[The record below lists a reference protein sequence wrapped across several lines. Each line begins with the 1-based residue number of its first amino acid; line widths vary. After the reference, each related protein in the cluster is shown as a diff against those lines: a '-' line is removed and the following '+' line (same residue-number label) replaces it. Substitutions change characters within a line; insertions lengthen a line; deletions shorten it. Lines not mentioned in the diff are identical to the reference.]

1 MLVVSFINHRLAPF
15 ALPIVL
21 AAPLACPESPADD
34 AASETAEDT
43 TGDGDTGDGDGDP
56 TGDGDGDG
64 DGDPG
69 DGDGDP
75 TGDGD
80 GDGDPTGDGDGDP
93 TGDGD
98 GDGDGD
104 AQIDIT
110 LEPQPG
116 VVGMQRINF
125 ALPLPDGAETQDPP
139 ELGVLIGGEE
149 QPLALRGLSR
159 WPSGAWRSVQI
170 QLDIDVA
177 EAALTVDLAGAPSA
191 ALDLDPVQDTLVVPD
206 GTEGPRVWTL
216 IDPAW
221 LSASRVFGPLDLESN
236 SNDPWATLCDY
247 DDWGLDAFLAAQASA
262 DVWLYDR
269 PTALY
274 RGHARQGDL
283 ETLRAAYIET
293 AIYFAGMTGM
303 GDQVQIPVPAKQ
315 DDLKYHYTQGLAFH
329 YLMTGD
335 DRFRERAEDVGERL
349 ASMWPSP
356 GYAGGDDFWTERHAG
371 FALLGY
377 VWAEIV
383 SDDQSDEFATLA
395 DEAATAYAELIANDP
410 SGGSAPP
417 LGERCFTHSADA
429 HGEGFGTWGC
439 SPWMSAI
446 LAEGIDVWARERDG
460 AVDLD
465 AGDMLI
471 SLGRSIA
478 LHGLD
483 VDGKPTYWMGFD
495 GPSEIDDYD
504 EHWGESAY
512 VLAVA
517 MWWDQLLNP
526 GSPDALLATATDDLT
541 LGTASYGEIGQ
552 LRSFN
557 WQCRAAPMT
566 HALVTEATP

>member
-1 MLVVSFINHRLAPF
+1 MLTSAIGCRGDT
-15 ALPIVL
+15 
-21 AAPLACPESPADD
+21 ADD
-34 AASETAEDT
+34 DVAGETAGDEVDTLTGDGDAT
-43 TGDGDTGDGDGDP
+43 TGDGDADTSAEVDT

-64 DGDPG
+64 DTTTTTG
-69 DGDGDP
+69 DGDTT

-80 GDGDPTGDGDGDP
+80 GDGD
-93 TGDGD
+93 
-98 GDGDGD
+98 
-104 AQIDIT
+104 ALIEVT
-110 LEPQPG
+110 LVPQPG
-116 VVGMQRINF
+116 VVGTQRINF
-125 ALPLPDGAETQDPP
+125 GLPLPDGAETADVP
-139 ELGVLIGGEE
+139 ELGVTLDAVA
-149 QPLALRGLSR
+149 QPIALRGLSR

-170 QLDIDVA
+170 QLEVDASTPSLI
-177 EAALTVDLAGAPSA
+177 VDLAGTPQAG
-191 ALDLDPVQDTLVVPD
+191 LELVPVEDTLVVPD
-206 GTEGPRVWTL
+206 GTEGPRVWVL

-221 LSASRVFGPLDLESN
+221 SSASRVFGPLDLESDVD
-236 SNDPWATLCDY
+236 DPWATLCDY
-247 DDWGLDAFLAAQASA
+247 ETWGLDAFVAAQASA

-274 RGHARQGDL
+274 RGHLRQGDA
-283 ETLRAAYIET
+283 ESLRAAYIEA
-293 AIYFAGMTGM
+293 AIYFAGMTGS

-329 YLMTGD
+329 YLLTGD

-383 SDDQSDEFATLA
+383 SDDQADEFASLA
-395 DEAATAYAELIANDP
+395 DEAAAAYADVIADDP
-410 SGGSAPP
+410 SGGSAPAI
-417 LGERCFTHSADA
+417 GERCFMHSATA
-429 HGEGFGTWGC
+429 HGEDFGTWGC

-446 LAEGIDVWARERDG
+446 LAEGIDAWAGEREG

-483 VDGKPTYWMGFD
+483 GGGKPTYWMAFD
-495 GPSEIDDYD
+495 GASEIDDYD

-512 VLAVA
+512 VLALA
-517 MWWDQLLNP
+517 QWWDARLN
-526 GSPDALLATATDDLT
+526 GAPDPALVTATADLT
-541 LGTASYGEIGQ
+541 QGTATYAEIGQ

-566 HALVTEATP
+566 HALVGEAGP